1 MRRDEDFDI
10 SNSLQNFVDSIFGF
24 LPQLLGA
31 LLLLL
36 VGYIIAKTV
45 QKVLTKV
52 LVRARFDRALHVSPA
67 GKFINRIVES
77 PASLLGRIAF
87 FVIMLLVISIS
98 VSTLDIQALNNIV
111 DGIFSYIPKVIAAIA
126 IFLVASAITA
136 GAEVF
141 IYKVLGNHP
150 MTKVIGAVLPAITL
164 SIAVFMI
171 LNQLEIATEIV
182 NITYTAILGSLALG
196 LALAFGL
203 GGRDVAAQILSNA
216 YDNAQAKKPMMKD
229 AARTA
234 KENSKQMA
242 QDARDNAS

>member
-1 MRRDEDFDI
+1 MRQDDGFDI
-10 SNSLQNFVDSIFGF
+10 SNSLQNFVDSIFTF
-24 LPQLLGA
+24 LPQLIGA
-31 LLLLL
+31 ILLL
-36 VGYIIAKTV
+36 VIGYIVAKV
-45 QKVLTKV
+45 VEKVIRKV

-77 PASLLGRIAF
+77 PAALVGRLAF
-87 FVIMLLVISIS
+87 FVIMLLAVSIA
-98 VSTLDIQALNNIV
+98 VSALNIPALNTIV
-111 DGIFSYIPKVIAAIA
+111 EGVYSYIPKVIAAVA

-141 IYKVLGNHP
+141 VYKVLGNHP
-150 MTKVIGAVLPAITL
+150 LTKIIGAVLPAITL

-182 NITYTAILGSLALG
+182 NITYTAILGSISLG

-216 YDNAQAKKPMMKD
+216 YDSAQASKPMLKD

-234 KENSKQMA
+234 KANSRQSA
-242 QDARDNAS
+242 QEARDNIR